1 VHSEDIKGLFS
12 QLRPLGCRFTFA
24 GFDGTDGSFS
34 YLKVL
39 KPDFVKLTYGIVKD
53 IGRSLAASERAE
65 SINQRLHDMASRPSR
80 NSSKATRCST
90 TCGWSRSTTLRA
102 GDRRAAKAR
111 LRRRPHGMRYHAVS
125 RGESENE
132 ELAHPNRRAAL
143 RRIILT
149 LAMGTRQGFG
159 LFLQPMT
166 LDHGWSRETFAFA
179 LALQNLIWG
188 ASQPF
193 FGMIADRKGAG
204 RVLVTGA
211 VLYTIGLVLMA
222 LANTGWQFSLATG
235 LFIGLAQGCTTF
247 SIVFGVV
254 SRIFPPERRSMALGC
269 AAPRARSPVRDAA
282 LHRDADLAFRLVR
295 YPARPVGERGP
306 DRAARI
312 RAGRKAR
319 RRERSAGAERRRG
332 GARSLRSRQL
342 PAPHRGLL
350 RVRLPAR
357 LHHRA
362 LPAYLVDRGLS
373 ANIGM
378 MALAL
383 VGLFNIFGSFASGA
397 LGAKYTKKYLL
408 SSIYLTRSIVIALF
422 VFSPVSEGSV
432 YLFSAAIGLLW
443 LSTVP
448 LTNGVI
454 GGIFGVA
461 YMSTLSA
468 SCS

>member
-1 VHSEDIKGLFS
+1 
-12 QLRPLGCRFTFA
+12 
-24 GFDGTDGSFS
+24 
-34 YLKVL
+34 
-39 KPDFVKLTYGIVKD
+39 
-53 IGRSLAASERAE
+53 
-65 SINQRLHDMASRPSR
+65 
-80 NSSKATRCST
+80 
-90 TCGWSRSTTLRA
+90 
-102 GDRRAAKAR
+102 
-111 LRRRPHGMRYHAVS
+111 MRYHAAFTTRNPKMKNWRTPGVVLLC
-125 RGESENE
+125 GG
-132 ELAHPNRRAAL
+132 
-143 RRIILT
+143 IILT

-179 LALQNLIWG
+179 MALQNLIWG
-188 ASQPF
+188 VSQPF

-211 VLYTIGLVLMA
+211 VLYATGLVLMA
-222 LANTGWQFSLATG
+222 MSNTGLQFSLATG

-254 SRIFPPERRSMALGC
+254 SRIFPPERRSIALGLC
-269 AAPRARSPVRDAA
+269 SAAGSFGQFAMLPYTGSLISHFGWFNTLLTLSVSAA
-282 LHRDADLAFRLVR
+282 LIAPLASALVETRSKGAAAAVTQSIGEAVREAFGHRSFLLLTAGYFVCGFQLAFITVHF
-295 YPARPVGERGP
+295 P
-306 DRAARI
+306 
-312 RAGRKAR
+312 
-319 RRERSAGAERRRG
+319 S
-332 GARSLRSRQL
+332 
-342 PAPHRGLL
+342 
-350 RVRLPAR
+350 
-357 LHHRA
+357 
-362 LPAYLVDRGLS
+362 YLADRGLS
-373 ANIGM
+373 ANVGM

-408 SSIYLTRSIVIALF
+408 STIYFTRSIVIALF

-461 YMSTLSA
+461 YMSTLSGFVFMSHQLGSFIGVWLGGYLFDHTGSYQVVWTISIA
-468 SCS
+468 LGFFAALVNLPIQERAIVRAAAPRPVA

>member
-1 VHSEDIKGLFS
+1 MKNWRTPGV
-12 QLRPLGCRFTFA
+12 
-24 GFDGTDGSFS
+24 
-34 YLKVL
+34 VL
-39 KPDFVKLTYGIVKD
+39 L
-53 IGRSLAASERAE
+53 
-65 SINQRLHDMASRPSR
+65 
-80 NSSKATRCST
+80 
-90 TCGWSRSTTLRA
+90 CG
-102 GDRRAAKAR
+102 G
-111 LRRRPHGMRYHAVS
+111 
-125 RGESENE
+125 
-132 ELAHPNRRAAL
+132 
-143 RRIILT
+143 IILT

-179 LALQNLIWG
+179 MALQNLIWG
-188 ASQPF
+188 VSQPF

-211 VLYTIGLVLMA
+211 VLYATGLVLMA
-222 LANTGWQFSLATG
+222 MSNTGLQFSLATG

-254 SRIFPPERRSMALGC
+254 SRIFPPERRSIALGLC
-269 AAPRARSPVRDAA
+269 SAAGSFGQFAMLPYTGSLISHFGWFNTLLTLSVSAA
-282 LHRDADLAFRLVR
+282 LIAPLASALVEKPGKGAGAAVTQSIGEAVREAFGHKSFLLLTAGYFVCGFQLAFITVHF
-295 YPARPVGERGP
+295 P
-306 DRAARI
+306 
-312 RAGRKAR
+312 
-319 RRERSAGAERRRG
+319 S
-332 GARSLRSRQL
+332 
-342 PAPHRGLL
+342 
-350 RVRLPAR
+350 
-357 LHHRA
+357 
-362 LPAYLVDRGLS
+362 YLADRGLS
-373 ANIGM
+373 ANVGM

-408 SSIYLTRSIVIALF
+408 STIYFTRSIVIALF

-461 YMSTLSA
+461 YMSTLSGFVFMSHQLGSFIGVWLGGYLFDHTGSYQVVWTISIA
-468 SCS
+468 LGFFAALVNLPIQERAIVAPRPVA

>member
-1 VHSEDIKGLFS
+1 MRNWRTPAVVLICG
-12 QLRPLGCRFTFA
+12 
-24 GFDGTDGSFS
+24 GT
-34 YLKVL
+34 
-39 KPDFVKLTYGIVKD
+39 
-53 IGRSLAASERAE
+53 
-65 SINQRLHDMASRPSR
+65 
-80 NSSKATRCST
+80 
-90 TCGWSRSTTLRA
+90 
-102 GDRRAAKAR
+102 
-111 LRRRPHGMRYHAVS
+111 
-125 RGESENE
+125 
-132 ELAHPNRRAAL
+132 
-143 RRIILT
+143 ILT

-179 LALQNLIWG
+179 MALQNLIWG
-188 ASQPF
+188 VSQPF

-204 RVLVTGA
+204 RVLATGA
-211 VLYTIGLVLMA
+211 VLYTTGLILMA
-222 LANTGWQFSLATG
+222 MSGTGLQFSLATG

-254 SRIFPPERRSMALGC
+254 SRIFPPERRSMALGLC
-269 AAPRARSPVRDAA
+269 SAAGSFGQFAMLPYTGSLISHFGWFTALLVLSVSAA
-282 LHRDADLAFRLVR
+282 LIAPLASALVETRKAPGAAATQSVGEAVREAFGHKSFLLLTAGYFVCGFQLAFITV
-295 YPARPVGERGP
+295 
-306 DRAARI
+306 
-312 RAGRKAR
+312 
-319 RRERSAGAERRRG
+319 
-332 GARSLRSRQL
+332 
-342 PAPHRGLL
+342 HF
-350 RVRLPAR
+350 
-357 LHHRA
+357 
-362 LPAYLVDRGLS
+362 PAYLVDRGLS

-461 YMSTLSA
+461 YMSTLSGFVFLSHQIGSFA
-468 SCS
+468 GVWLGGYLFDHTGSYRVVWLISIGLGIFAALVNLPIQERPVVRAPAPRPAG

>member
-1 VHSEDIKGLFS
+1 MKNWRTPGM
-12 QLRPLGCRFTFA
+12 
-24 GFDGTDGSFS
+24 
-34 YLKVL
+34 VL
-39 KPDFVKLTYGIVKD
+39 L
-53 IGRSLAASERAE
+53 
-65 SINQRLHDMASRPSR
+65 
-80 NSSKATRCST
+80 
-90 TCGWSRSTTLRA
+90 CG
-102 GDRRAAKAR
+102 
-111 LRRRPHGMRYHAVS
+111 GM
-125 RGESENE
+125 
-132 ELAHPNRRAAL
+132 
-143 RRIILT
+143 ILT

-166 LDHGWSRETFAFA
+166 QDHGWTRETFAFA
-179 LALQNLIWG
+179 MALQNLIWG
-188 ASQPF
+188 AAQPF

-211 VLYTIGLVLMA
+211 ALYAAGLVLMA
-222 LANTGWQFSLATG
+222 HAGTGLQFALATG

-254 SRIFPPERRSMALGC
+254 SRIFPPERRSIALGLC
-269 AAPRARSPVRDAA
+269 SAAGSFGQFAMLPYTGSLISHFGWFNALLMLSVSAA
-282 LHRDADLAFRLVR
+282 LIAPLASALVEKRGSGPAGAPSQSLGEAVREAFGHKSFLLLTAGYFVCGFQLAFITV
-295 YPARPVGERGP
+295 
-306 DRAARI
+306 
-312 RAGRKAR
+312 
-319 RRERSAGAERRRG
+319 
-332 GARSLRSRQL
+332 
-342 PAPHRGLL
+342 HF
-350 RVRLPAR
+350 
-357 LHHRA
+357 
-362 LPAYLVDRGLS
+362 PAYLVDRGLS

-408 SSIYLTRSIVIALF
+408 SSIYFTRSIVIALF

-461 YMSTLSA
+461 YMSTLSGFVFMSHQLGSFA
-468 SCS
+468 GVWLGGYLFDHTGSYRVVWLISIALGLFAALVNLPIQERPIARAPAPRPAG

>member
-1 VHSEDIKGLFS
+1 
-12 QLRPLGCRFTFA
+12 
-24 GFDGTDGSFS
+24 
-34 YLKVL
+34 
-39 KPDFVKLTYGIVKD
+39 
-53 IGRSLAASERAE
+53 
-65 SINQRLHDMASRPSR
+65 
-80 NSSKATRCST
+80 
-90 TCGWSRSTTLRA
+90 
-102 GDRRAAKAR
+102 
-111 LRRRPHGMRYHAVS
+111 
-125 RGESENE
+125 
-132 ELAHPNRRAAL
+132 
-143 RRIILT
+143 
-149 LAMGTRQGFG
+149 MGTRQGFG

-179 LALQNLIWG
+179 MALQNLIWG

-211 VLYTIGLVLMA
+211 VLYATGLVLMA
-222 LANTGWQFSLATG
+222 MSNTGLQFSLATG

-254 SRIFPPERRSMALGC
+254 SRIFPPERRSIALGLC
-269 AAPRARSPVRDAA
+269 SAAGSFGQFAMLPYTGSLISHFGWFNTLLTLSVSAA
-282 LHRDADLAFRLVR
+282 LIAPLASALVEKPGKGAGAAVTQSIGEAVREAFGHKSFLLLTAGYFVCGFQLAFITVHF
-295 YPARPVGERGP
+295 P
-306 DRAARI
+306 
-312 RAGRKAR
+312 
-319 RRERSAGAERRRG
+319 S
-332 GARSLRSRQL
+332 
-342 PAPHRGLL
+342 
-350 RVRLPAR
+350 
-357 LHHRA
+357 
-362 LPAYLVDRGLS
+362 YLADRGLS
-373 ANIGM
+373 ANVGM

-408 SSIYLTRSIVIALF
+408 STIYFTRSIVIALF

-461 YMSTLSA
+461 YMSTLSGFVFMSHQLGSFIGVWLGGYLFDHTGSYQVVWTISIA
-468 SCS
+468 LGFFAALVNLPIQERAIVRAAAPRPVA

>member
-1 VHSEDIKGLFS
+1 MKNWRTPTV
-12 QLRPLGCRFTFA
+12 
-24 GFDGTDGSFS
+24 
-34 YLKVL
+34 VL
-39 KPDFVKLTYGIVKD
+39 L
-53 IGRSLAASERAE
+53 
-65 SINQRLHDMASRPSR
+65 
-80 NSSKATRCST
+80 
-90 TCGWSRSTTLRA
+90 CG
-102 GDRRAAKAR
+102 G
-111 LRRRPHGMRYHAVS
+111 
-125 RGESENE
+125 
-132 ELAHPNRRAAL
+132 
-143 RRIILT
+143 IILT

-179 LALQNLIWG
+179 MALQNLIWG

-211 VLYTIGLVLMA
+211 ALYATGLILMA
-222 LANTGWQFSLATG
+222 LSNTGWQFSLATG

-254 SRIFPPERRSMALGC
+254 SRVFPPERRSMALGIC
-269 AAPRARSPVRDAA
+269 SAAGSFGQFAMLPYTGTLISHFGWFNTLLVLSVSAA
-282 LHRDADLAFRLVR
+282 LIAPLASALVETRKAPGAVATQSVGEAVREAFGHTSFLLLTAGYFVCGFQLAFITV
-295 YPARPVGERGP
+295 
-306 DRAARI
+306 
-312 RAGRKAR
+312 
-319 RRERSAGAERRRG
+319 
-332 GARSLRSRQL
+332 
-342 PAPHRGLL
+342 HF
-350 RVRLPAR
+350 
-357 LHHRA
+357 
-362 LPAYLVDRGLS
+362 PAYLVDRGLP

-422 VFSPVSEGSV
+422 VFMPVSEESV

-461 YMSTLSA
+461 YMSTLSGFVFFSHQIGSFIGVWLGGYLFDHTGSYRVVWVISIA
-468 SCS
+468 LGVFAALVNLPIQERPIARAPAPRSAG

>member
-1 VHSEDIKGLFS
+1 MKNWRTPTV
-12 QLRPLGCRFTFA
+12 
-24 GFDGTDGSFS
+24 
-34 YLKVL
+34 VL
-39 KPDFVKLTYGIVKD
+39 V
-53 IGRSLAASERAE
+53 
-65 SINQRLHDMASRPSR
+65 
-80 NSSKATRCST
+80 
-90 TCGWSRSTTLRA
+90 CG
-102 GDRRAAKAR
+102 G
-111 LRRRPHGMRYHAVS
+111 
-125 RGESENE
+125 
-132 ELAHPNRRAAL
+132 
-143 RRIILT
+143 IILT

-204 RVLVTGA
+204 RVLATGA
-211 VLYTIGLVLMA
+211 ALYATGLVLMA
-222 LANTGWQFSLATG
+222 MAGTGWQFALATG

-254 SRIFPPERRSMALGC
+254 SRIFPPERRSIALGLC
-269 AAPRARSPVRDAA
+269 SAAGSFGQFAMLPYTGTLISHFGWFNTLLTLSVSALLIAPLASALVETRGKGAGAA
-282 LHRDADLAFRLVR
+282 LTQSVGEAVREAFGHRSFLLLTAGYFVCGFQLAFITV
-295 YPARPVGERGP
+295 
-306 DRAARI
+306 
-312 RAGRKAR
+312 
-319 RRERSAGAERRRG
+319 
-332 GARSLRSRQL
+332 
-342 PAPHRGLL
+342 HF
-350 RVRLPAR
+350 
-357 LHHRA
+357 
-362 LPAYLVDRGLS
+362 PAYLVDRGLS
-373 ANIGM
+373 ANVGM

-408 SSIYLTRSIVIALF
+408 STIYLARSIVIALF
-422 VFSPVSEGSV
+422 VFSQVSEGSV

-461 YMSTLSA
+461 YMSTLSGFVFLSHQLGSFIGVWLGGYLFDHTGSYRVVWLISIA
-468 SCS
+468 LGVFAALVNLPIQERPVVRAPAPRPAG